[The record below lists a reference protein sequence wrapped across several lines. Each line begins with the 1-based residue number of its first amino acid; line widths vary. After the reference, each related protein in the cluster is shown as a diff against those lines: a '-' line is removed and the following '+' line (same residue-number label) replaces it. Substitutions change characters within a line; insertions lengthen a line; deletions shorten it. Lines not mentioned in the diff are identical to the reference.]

1 MRLAIRWKL
10 MLGIGVP
17 LLALLG
23 LLLFLDYARLR
34 ESAYAETERRE
45 AEVAERYAAS
55 LDGTLRSLA
64 QGAKTLASVFESNAS
79 FSEAEVYDFLARNV
93 QSDGL
98 IFGSALALEPGGW
111 PFRMNEMG
119 PPAPSSIPVAARP
132 ARAGFEPRGDL
143 HAPYVF
149 RGARTAGVDGA
160 GAEAWAGLLRLDVA
174 ESYDYTDGQ
183 WAWYDGPSRSGLAR
197 WTEPYFDENAGNA
210 AMVTFSQ
217 PFFRDGAFRGVV
229 TVDVDLEGLSRR
241 LRGAAGAE
249 IILLSRRGAVVA
261 GPAMFKPMEENIF
274 EIAKRVGRPELE
286 RLGSEMVGGGRGTVP
301 IVEPGT
307 TRRMLAFFAPVSS
320 TGWSVAGLVAERD
333 VMAPVMAVLQQR
345 LAGGLMFIAIIL
357 AVVLGMGVWIV
368 RPIRRLAKSVR
379 GMSLTDVESGGSG
392 SGGGAGAVGSA
403 AGAEAAP
410 AAVSGDEVG
419 ELSAAIASMRG
430 QIRAQVEALTRETA
444 ARQAVEAE
452 LRVARA
458 IQTSLLPTVFPS
470 GPGMATYGVS
480 SPARFVGGDFFDVFP
495 CGEGR
500 FALVIADVS
509 GKGVPAAMFMAV
521 TRTLIRDVGAG
532 ELGPGACLDRA
543 NRMLLEANPEC
554 MFVSMFMARFDA
566 RTGVLRYA
574 NGGHPVPLV
583 VNAAGEVR
591 TMGETTGTVL
601 GAMEIPMVAERE
613 VTLEAGDRLVLYTD
627 GVSEARA
634 PSGEFYGVARLEA
647 LLKATRGMAAKEMCE
662 RALTALAEF
671 QPQGQHDDIT
681 LLVLDRVGGEWSK
694 LPKG

>member
-286 RLGSEMVGGGRGTVP
+286 RLGSEMVLFRRRSSDSRNYRGHNQVPGRDAICIERRSHQHGRCRINGKVAELLGGCEALVPDYGQQKPRGEKHDRNLRRGT
-301 IVEPGT
+301 EHDD
-307 TRRMLAFFAPVSS
+307 
-320 TGWSVAGLVAERD
+320 ERYVRD
-333 VMAPVMAVLQQR
+333 ER
-345 LAGGLMFIAIIL
+345 L
-357 AVVLGMGVWIV
+357 
-368 RPIRRLAKSVR
+368 
-379 GMSLTDVESGGSG
+379 GSG
-392 SGGGAGAVGSA
+392 
-403 AGAEAAP
+403 
-410 AAVSGDEVG
+410 
-419 ELSAAIASMRG
+419 
-430 QIRAQVEALTRETA
+430 
-444 ARQAVEAE
+444 
-452 LRVARA
+452 
-458 IQTSLLPTVFPS
+458 
-470 GPGMATYGVS
+470 
-480 SPARFVGGDFFDVFP
+480 
-495 CGEGR
+495 
-500 FALVIADVS
+500 
-509 GKGVPAAMFMAV
+509 K
-521 TRTLIRDVGAG
+521 
-532 ELGPGACLDRA
+532 
-543 NRMLLEANPEC
+543 
-554 MFVSMFMARFDA
+554 
-566 RTGVLRYA
+566 
-574 NGGHPVPLV
+574 
-583 VNAAGEVR
+583 
-591 TMGETTGTVL
+591 
-601 GAMEIPMVAERE
+601 
-613 VTLEAGDRLVLYTD
+613 
-627 GVSEARA
+627 
-634 PSGEFYGVARLEA
+634 
-647 LLKATRGMAAKEMCE
+647 
-662 RALTALAEF
+662 
-671 QPQGQHDDIT
+671 
-681 LLVLDRVGGEWSK
+681 
-694 LPKG
+694 